1 MDGFLPI
8 SEAWTYG
15 LLVLFVSILI
25 IGFFLGGR
33 GKAFKWLKIMSVI
46 GTVAIVMG
54 QFVGPALVDIG
65 GGGDGD
71 DIFTPMFTMSMA
83 LSADCND
90 LAGLDAVVDCAVAGE
105 LNFRSDQREM
115 DVLFTIDQELV
126 TVLAPDE
133 QAVDFTIERYCEG
146 ENDPI
151 HCPRGDDG
159 DYLPAAVNVEIVSIG
174 TVQNNTISAQVQLVE
189 KTASGIDIVSWSD
202 GTNVVLG
209 KHSASPLQLEP
220 GEEGTI
226 TFANEYDPVFF
237 GADTID
243 DEMSLEPIVL
253 SIAGQTVTINT
264 IVVSFT
270 A

>member
-1 MDGFLPI
+1 MTGFIPL
-8 SEAWTYG
+8 SETWTWG
-15 LLVLFVSILI
+15 LLILFVSILV

-33 GKAFKWLKIMSVI
+33 GKAFKWLKIISVI

-54 QFVGPALVDIG
+54 AFVGPALMDVG
-65 GGGDGD
+65 TGGDGND
-71 DIFTPMFTMSMA
+71 GFVPLFTLSMA
-83 LSADCND
+83 ISADCND
-90 LAGLDAVVDCAVAGE
+90 LTGLDAVADCAVAAE
-105 LNFRSDQREM
+105 LNFRSDDREM

-133 QAVDFTIERYCEG
+133 QAVDFCIERYCEG

-151 HCPRGDDG
+151 HCPMGQDEFI
-159 DYLPAAVNVEIVSIG
+159 PAAVNVELVSIP
-174 TVQNNTISAQVQLVE
+174 TIQNNTISAQVQAIE
-189 KTASGIDIVSWSD
+189 KTAAGIDIISWSD

-226 TFANEYDPVFF
+226 TFANEFDPIFF

-243 DEMSLEPIVL
+243 DEMGVGAIVL
-253 SIAGQTVTINT
+253 SIAGQTVTINLLV
-264 IVVSFT
+264 ISFT